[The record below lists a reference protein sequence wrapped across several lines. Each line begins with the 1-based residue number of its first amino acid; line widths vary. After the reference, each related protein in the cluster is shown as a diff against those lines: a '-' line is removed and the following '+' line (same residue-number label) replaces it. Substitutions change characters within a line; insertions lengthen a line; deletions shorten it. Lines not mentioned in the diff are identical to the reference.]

1 MRLSPGTGK
10 QDCHIIDF
18 VDSMKRVI
26 GVVSVPTL
34 LGLDPTTVVDG
45 ITHSLIWL
53 SEMLMPSCSEGTIT
67 ELELRAD
74 AATGDSSVTP
84 IGDNRCSIPDPRSVT
99 YIDYDDPFSLVN
111 QSLGTSPHITQL
123 SRNAWVGCGDDI
135 YVLECL
141 GKGHIRIEP
150 VPDGERDLRKESPF
164 IFSFPP
170 DKEKHFHAHYTSTIH
185 PETATALN
193 ISRFRT
199 NRKILDA
206 SCLADAVRGCD
217 TYATEKILKG
227 PLSQA

>member
-1 MRLSPGTGK
+1 LSPGTGK

-34 LGLDPTTVVDG
+34 LGLDPTIVVDG
-45 ITHSLIWL
+45 TTHSLIWL
-53 SEMLMPSCSEGTIT
+53 SEMLMPSSSKGTIT

-84 IGDNRCSIPDPRSVT
+84 IGDNRCSIPDPCSVT

-111 QSLGTSPHITQL
+111 QTLGTSPHIAKL

-141 GKGHIRIEP
+141 GKGHIQIEL
-150 VPDGERDLRKESPF
+150 VPGGERDLRKESPF
-164 IFSFPP
+164 IFFSFPQTKR
-170 DKEKHFHAHYTSTIH
+170 DISTHII
-185 PETATALN
+185 PQQSTP
-193 ISRFRT
+193 
-199 NRKILDA
+199 KQP
-206 SCLADAVRGCD
+206 
-217 TYATEKILKG
+217 
-227 PLSQA
+227 PL